1 MVTAPPHRPALPCW
15 RGTLPIVLR
24 RSPGWWLQWL
34 GVAHAGIGATLY
46 REALVD
52 IARSKLISSVPD
64 WGDKATAFWFMAAS
78 PTLWL
83 SGRLLRSAESAG
95 DLNAQ
100 RAAGSVLTAAGV
112 IGSAAMPRSGFWGV
126 AAVGLFALRRSSRP
140 R

>member
-1 MVTAPPHRPALPCW
+1 M
-15 RGTLPIVLR
+15 
-24 RSPGWWLQWL
+24 L

-52 IARSKLISSVPD
+52 IARSRVVGSVPD
-64 WGDKATAFWFMAAS
+64 RGDRATAFWFMAAS

-95 DLNAQ
+95 DLDAQ

-112 IGSAAMPRSGFWGV
+112 IGSAAMPPSGFWGV
-126 AAVGLFALRRSSRP
+126 AAAGLLALRRGSRP

>member
-1 MVTAPPHRPALPCW
+1 M
-15 RGTLPIVLR
+15 
-24 RSPGWWLQWL
+24 L
-34 GVAHAGIGATLY
+34 GVAHAGVGATLY

-52 IARSKLISSVPD
+52 IARSKLVSSVPD
-64 WGDKATAFWFMAAS
+64 WGDKATAFWFVAAS
-78 PTLWL
+78 PMVWPR
-83 SGRLLRSAESAG
+83 GRLLRSAESAG

-126 AAVGLFALRRSSRP
+126 AAVGLFALRRSSLP

>member
-1 MVTAPPHRPALPCW
+1 MF
-15 RGTLPIVLR
+15 R
-24 RSPGWWLQWL
+24 RSRVMRPCPRRSSPGRRSGWWLQLL

-52 IARSKLISSVPD
+52 IARSKLVSSVPD
-64 WGDKATAFWFMAAS
+64 WGDKATAFWFLAAS
-78 PTLWL
+78 PMLRL

-112 IGSAAMPRSGFWGV
+112 IGAAAMPRSGFWGV